1 MFKIPDNL
9 PSDVAAP
16 LLCAGITVFAPLAR
30 NGVKPTDVVGVVGI
44 GGLGHLAIQFAA
56 QMGCEVVAIS
66 GTEEKRSEALK
77 LGANHFIATSTS
89 ASNPFSVPRKINH
102 LLVTTSKMPDWEQLD
117 SILAP
122 MVSVYPLTITD
133 FETKLEIPFMSFL
146 LQGRRFVGSTVPP
159 KIVYEEMLEFAAR
172 KGVRPVIERFPMT
185 LEGVRESLKKLE
197 DGKVR
202 YRGVLYVEDA

>member
-1 MFKIPDNL
+1 
-9 PSDVAAP
+9 
-16 LLCAGITVFAPLAR
+16 
-30 NGVKPTDVVGVVGI
+30 
-44 GGLGHLAIQFAA
+44 
-56 QMGCEVVAIS
+56 
-66 GTEEKRSEALK
+66 
-77 LGANHFIATSTS
+77 
-89 ASNPFSVPRKINH
+89 
-102 LLVTTSKMPDWEQLD
+102 MPDWEQLD